1 MGNCI
6 LIGAG
11 DFGGLLEPI
20 QRDDYVI
27 AVDGG
32 LNHAKRLGI
41 TPDAVLGDFDSLG
54 FVPAGSTAFPI
65 EKDDTDM
72 MLAVKHGLRECFE
85 RFVIYGGMD
94 GRRLDHTVANFQ
106 TLGFLVSHGA
116 YGFLVGRDYTAAALD
131 YGTLTFPETARG
143 DFSCFS
149 LGASVRSVTIEN
161 LYYKADQVTLS
172 PDFPLGV
179 SNHFIG
185 KEAHITVRGGTL
197 LAMWQT
203 QAPLPKIEKLKQNQ

>member
-1 MGNCI
+1 MGSCI

-41 TPDAVLGDFDSLG
+41 IPNTILGDFDSLG
-54 FVPAGSTAFPI
+54 FVPDGSTAFPI

-72 MLAVKHGLRECFE
+72 MLAVKHGLRECHE
-85 RFVIYGGMD
+85 RFIIYGGMD

-106 TLGFLVSHGA
+106 IGLPGVPWS
-116 YGFLVGRDYTAAALD
+116 
-131 YGTLTFPETARG
+131 ARIFDRTG
-143 DFSCFS
+143 LYCHRIGLRNLDFS
-149 LGASVRSVTIEN
+149 A
-161 LYYKADQVTLS
+161 
-172 PDFPLGV
+172 
-179 SNHFIG
+179 NHAGRFF
-185 KEAHITVRGGTL
+185 L
-197 LAMWQT
+197 L
-203 QAPLPKIEKLKQNQ
+203 

>member
-1 MGNCI
+1 
-6 LIGAG
+6 
-11 DFGGLLEPI
+11 
-20 QRDDYVI
+20 
-27 AVDGG
+27 
-32 LNHAKRLGI
+32 
-41 TPDAVLGDFDSLG
+41 
-54 FVPAGSTAFPI
+54 
-65 EKDDTDM
+65 M
-72 MLAVKHGLRECFE
+72 MLAVKHGLRECHE

-116 YGFLVGRDYTAAALD
+116 HGFLIGRDYIATALD
-131 YGTLTFPETARG
+131 YGTLIFPPTMQG

-161 LYYKADQVTLS
+161 LYYKADQVTLNS
-172 PDFPLGV
+172 DFPLGV

-185 KEAHITVRGGTL
+185 KEARVTVRGGTL

-203 QAPLPKIEKLKQNQ
+203 QTPLPEIEKLEQNQ